1 MTGADLRRRPV
12 VLASACGGAFAL
24 LAVVVAVH
32 GWAPFGFE
40 AAAVRWGVAHRPG
53 WARSVAMAVTSLG
66 TDVFPYLLALA
77 AGAVAVRSTRPA
89 GARLPAGAWRTAE
102 ARRTAAVLLAPLV
115 WLVAGQL
122 LRQGLMRAFARPR
135 PPVADWAFD
144 ASGFAFPSGHAFT
157 SALSAGL
164 LAVAVARARPGAARL
179 AAAGAALFAG
189 VIGFTRVYLGV
200 HWPLDVL
207 GGWLLASA
215 WLALGGWL
223 LGLRAQRAAGAA
235 GPGGQRAAGASR

>member
-1 MTGADLRRRPV
+1 MTGADPRHRPV

-53 WARSVAMAVTSLG
+53 WARSLAMAVTSLG

-77 AGAVAVRSTRPA
+77 AGAVAVRSGRPA
-89 GARLPAGAWRTAE
+89 GARRTAG
-102 ARRTAAVLLAPLV
+102 VLLAPLV

-164 LAVAVARARPGAARL
+164 LALAVARARPRAARF

-223 LGLRAQRAAGAA
+223 LGRLGLRAQRGAGA
-235 GPGGQRAAGASR
+235 RR

>member
-1 MTGADLRRRPV
+1 MTGADPRHRPV
-12 VLASACGGAFAL
+12 VLAWACGGAFAL

-53 WARSVAMAVTSLG
+53 WARSLAMAVTSLG

-77 AGAVAVRSTRPA
+77 AGAVAVRSGRPT
-89 GARLPAGAWRTAE
+89 GARLPVG
-102 ARRTAAVLLAPLV
+102 ARRSAGVLLAPLV

-164 LAVAVARARPGAARL
+164 LALAVARARPRAARF

-223 LGLRAQRAAGAA
+223 LGRLGLRAQRGAGA
-235 GPGGQRAAGASR
+235 RR

>member
-1 MTGADLRRRPV
+1 MTGTDLRRPAL
-12 VLASACGGAFAL
+12 LASACGGAFAL

-40 AAAVRWGVAHRPG
+40 AAAVRWGVAHRPD
-53 WARSVAMAVTSLG
+53 WARSVAVAVTSLG

-77 AGAVAVRSTRPA
+77 AGALAVRSGRPA
-89 GARLPAGAWRTAE
+89 GGRRTAG
-102 ARRTAAVLLAPLV
+102 RRTAAVLLAPLV

-135 PPVADWAFD
+135 PPAAGWAFD
-144 ASGFAFPSGHAFT
+144 ASAFSFPSGHAFT

-164 LAVAVARARPGAARL
+164 LALAVARARPSAAR
-179 AAAGAALFAG
+179 AATAVAALFTA

-207 GGWLLASA
+207 GGWLLAAA
-215 WLALGGWL
+215 WLALGVWL
-223 LGLRAQRAAGAA
+223 LGLRARRAAGA
-235 GPGGQRAAGASR
+235 GADG